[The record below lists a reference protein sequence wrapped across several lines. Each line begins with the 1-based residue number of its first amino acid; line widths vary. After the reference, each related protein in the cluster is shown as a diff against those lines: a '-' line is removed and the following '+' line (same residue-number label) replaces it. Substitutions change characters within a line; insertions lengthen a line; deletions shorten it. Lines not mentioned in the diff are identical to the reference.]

1 MQDPIDLTAFPVVD
15 AHLHAPLREF
25 PSGLDDY
32 RWQWYEGR
40 REYAELGADLTA
52 YRWAIHELH
61 DELGCEDTEAAVIA
75 AVAAR
80 EPGAW
85 LRETLARERVSGLVV
100 DTGYPPPESVFSPA
114 ELAEAGGV
122 PVSPLLRIEHRAGE
136 LAATS
141 TSFAEFVERFDA
153 VVAGT
158 RAAGYAGLKSVI
170 AYRSG
175 LGIGRPERAQAEE
188 AFARETRSADG
199 PTLRLTEKHLLD
211 FLLLRALEAARREE
225 LPFQLHTGYGDR
237 DIDLRAANPLEL
249 RPLLESDAARG
260 VPLVLLHGSYP
271 YSREGAWLAAVYPNV
286 YLDVATCIPPLGWSA
301 LVETWRV
308 ALAVAPFTRLHA
320 SSDAAGLVEHIGLGA
335 RRARA
340 SLGAVLAELHHIG
353 SLSAAEVE
361 EAAAAIL
368 AGTARRLYFGAE
380 Q

>member
-1 MQDPIDLTAFPVVD
+1 MNDAIDLTSFPVVD

-25 PSGLDDY
+25 PAGLDDY

-52 YRWAIHELH
+52 YRWAIHQLH
-61 DELGCEDTEAAVIA
+61 DDLGCDDAEAAVIA

-80 EPGAW
+80 EPRAW
-85 LRETLARERVSGLVV
+85 LRETLERDRVEGLVL
-100 DTGYPPPESVFSPA
+100 DTGYPPPETVFSPA

-122 PVSPLLRIEHRAGE
+122 PVAPLLRIEHRAGE

-141 TSFAEFVERFDA
+141 PSFAEFVERFDA
-153 VVAGT
+153 AVAGA
-158 RAAGYAGLKSVI
+158 RPAGYAGLKSVI
-170 AYRSG
+170 ADPSG

-188 AFARETRSADG
+188 AFARETGSGAG
-199 PTLRLTEKHLLD
+199 AGSTLRLTEKHLLD
-211 FLLLRALEAARREE
+211 FLLLRGLDAARRQE
-225 LPFQLHTGYGDR
+225 LPLQLHTGYGDR

-340 SLGAVLAELHHIG
+340 TLGLALGELVRTG
-353 SLSAAEVE
+353 SLRAVEAE
-361 EAAAAIL
+361 EAGAAIL
-368 AGTARRLYFGAE
+368 AGTARRLYFG
-380 Q
+380 